1 MALAAADVPTQLQRP
16 IGRFHART
24 GHDAVAGST
33 PAGGRLPAGVLQR
46 VHSHVPAK
54 PQLVRAAPPLC
65 LRLYFAGARQPDGVP
80 LVVQAARMSET
91 TPARVDWIAPH
102 RLPTILTLRPQ
113 DISYAE
119 IARQLRRIAGGMDI
133 CARSVACVPSAP
145 LLFIAPGKPLLRGG
159 IARLQ
164 CAVPFVESCLIS
176 CLSSAIADC
185 GADEPPPAPIQHPV
199 LCAHERLRRPP
210 FSPARIRNGVHGFQ
224 SSFNFRR
231 AHAASLPLAAD
242 GAPFAPPAI
251 SRQPLRL
258 RASPFII
265 AAQACLHLD
274 GHDRAFPFAAAGED
288 DGVRCCLQIGADGF
302 R

>member
-33 PAGGRLPAGVLQR
+33 PTGGRLPAGVLQR

-91 TPARVDWIAPH
+91 TPARADWIAPH
-102 RLPTILTLRPQ
+102 RLPTILTLRQQ

-185 GADEPPPAPIQHPV
+185 GADEPPSSAGSAP
-199 LCAHERLRRPP
+199 RLMC
-210 FSPARIRNGVHGFQ
+210 S
-224 SSFNFRR
+224 
-231 AHAASLPLAAD
+231 
-242 GAPFAPPAI
+242 
-251 SRQPLRL
+251 
-258 RASPFII
+258 
-265 AAQACLHLD
+265 
-274 GHDRAFPFAAAGED
+274 
-288 DGVRCCLQIGADGF
+288 
-302 R
+302 